1 MLHQMIQNF
10 KSAFIF
16 SPGHSSTLI
25 LLAIAFGIVLG
36 GIWLALFWPPMLKKP
51 WLWVVA
57 IGSAFLTFTACAF
70 VQTPLVIWTQE
81 VGNNLWDPAKLGYI
95 DLILLVG
102 IPQML
107 FVGIV
112 EEAAK
117 FVPVLFYWW
126 GNKRSLT
133 PKFGLML
140 GAVSGAGFG
149 ILETINKI
157 NMNSVY
163 RWNWLPQGVGQSG
176 ILSSV
181 TSIIFHTASTALL
194 GYGLTKRK
202 AWLYFMIVVLAHGFG
217 DYVSIILQRNNRL
230 TTIQVDLLDGILLL
244 AITIV
249 VLWLRWHKTKEITT
263 FGTQS
268 VVPDINQQPPVG

>member
-1 MLHQMIQNF
+1 MLHLMIQNF

-25 LLAIAFGIVLG
+25 LLAITFGIVLG
-36 GIWLALFWPPMLKKP
+36 GIWLALFWPPMFKKP

-57 IGSAFLTFTACAF
+57 IGSAFLTFIACAF
-70 VQTPLVIWTQE
+70 VKTPLLIWTQE
-81 VGNNLWDPAKLGYI
+81 VGNNLWDPAKLNYI
-95 DLILLVG
+95 DLVLSVG

-107 FVGIV
+107 FIGLV
-112 EEAAK
+112 EEGAK
-117 FVPVLFYWW
+117 LVPVLFYWW
-126 GNKRSLT
+126 GSKRSLT

-149 ILETINKI
+149 IFETINKI

-163 RWNWLPQGVGQSG
+163 RWNWSAVGVGHSG

-217 DYVSIILQRNNRL
+217 DYVSIILQPNNRL
-230 TTIQVDLLDGILLL
+230 TTIQADLLIGILLL

-249 VLWLRWHKTKEITT
+249 VLWLRWHKPKEIPMDDAPAII
-263 FGTQS
+263 
-268 VVPDINQQPPVG
+268 PDINPQTPVS

>member
-25 LLAIAFGIVLG
+25 LLAITFGIVLG
-36 GIWLALFWPPMLKKP
+36 GIWLALFWPPMFKKP
-51 WLWVVA
+51 WLWVVIIVSA
-57 IGSAFLTFTACAF
+57 IFTWTARAF
-70 VQTPLVIWTQE
+70 VQTPLMIWSQE
-81 VGNNLWDPAKLGYI
+81 VGNNLWDPAKLNYI

-112 EEAAK
+112 QEAAK
-117 FVPVLFYWW
+117 FVPVLFS
-126 GNKRSLT
+126 KRSLT

-230 TTIQVDLLDGILLL
+230 TTIQVDLLIGILLL

-268 VVPDINQQPPVG
+268 VVPDINQQPPVS